1 MPDNEYAISQEIGE
15 LQDNKLY
22 LTINYLGRLLV
33 VYLFIV
39 IFASKLCS
47 TSFVL
52 GQHNIKL

>member
-1 MPDNEYAISQEIGE
+1 MQQNQEIGE

-33 VYLFIV
+33 LHLFIV